1 MTAQAGLEG
10 LLFHQI
16 DFYAHEI
23 AEIVLQRYELA
34 IQPSLKIPIAV
45 VNIPFATWCPSHG
58 WL

>member
-23 AEIVLQRYELA
+23 AEIVLQR
-34 IQPSLKIPIAV
+34 
-45 VNIPFATWCPSHG
+45 
-58 WL
+58 